1 MPGETGDVGVLVR
14 LRAAL
19 ASALQARDRTSVDAI
34 RGTMAAIANAEA
46 VEASLAS
53 PRQRGPIASAVPG
66 LGAAD
71 VPRKVLTE
79 AEMIGIAWSEVVE
92 RRRAATDYEQLGKD
106 EDAARLRAQ
115 AATIEALLR
124 GNG

>member
-1 MPGETGDVGVLVR
+1 MPGDTGDVGVLVR

-19 ASALQARDRTSVDAI
+19 AGALKARDRVSVDAI

-46 VEASLAS
+46 VDASLAS
-53 PRQRGPIASAVPG
+53 PSQAGPIAWAVPG
-66 LGAAD
+66 LGAAE

-79 AEMIGIAWSEVVE
+79 ADMIRIVWSEAVE

-124 GNG
+124 GY

>member
-1 MPGETGDVGVLVR
+1 MPGDTGDVGVLVR

-19 ASALQARDRTSVDAI
+19 ARALQARDRASVDAM
-34 RGTMAAIANAEA
+34 RGTIAAIANAEA
-46 VEASLAS
+46 VDAPLAS
-53 PRQRGPIASAVPG
+53 PSVGGPIASALPG
-66 LGAAD
+66 LGATD

-79 AEMIGIAWSEVVE
+79 ADMIRIAWAEVDE

-106 EDAARLRAQ
+106 EDAARLRSQ

-124 GNG
+124 CE

>member
-1 MPGETGDVGVLVR
+1 MPGDTGDVGVLVR

-19 ASALQARDRTSVDAI
+19 AGALKATDRVSVDAI

-46 VEASLAS
+46 VDASLAS
-53 PRQRGPIASAVPG
+53 PSQAGPIAWAVPG
-66 LGAAD
+66 LGAAE

-79 AEMIGIAWSEVVE
+79 ADMIRIVWSEVVE

-106 EDAARLRAQ
+106 EDAA
-115 AATIEALLR
+115 
-124 GNG
+124 